1 MRHALLSDSRPRP
14 LEFYL
19 AMEEYI
25 AENIGEDVFFLWQTG
40 PTVIFG
46 RNQIAEAEVNL
57 PYCAERGIRVVQR
70 KSGGGCVY
78 SDEGNIM
85 LSYITRDTGVEK
97 VFARYLDMVCKAL
110 NDLGLPA
117 VSSSHNDILV
127 GGSKVSGNAFFVLPN
142 ASIVHGTML
151 YNTDFTELAKAI
163 TPSQSK
169 LAKHGVQS
177 VRQRVGNLRDL
188 GLTLSVE
195 DFKTS
200 LIERFCDSELVLGQ
214 EDIAQI
220 ERIAQ
225 QYHIIIP

>member
-25 AENIGEDVFFLWQTG
+25 AETIGEDVFFLWQTG

-57 PYCAERGIRVVQR
+57 PYCEQHGIRVVQR

-110 NDLGLPA
+110 NGLGLPA

-127 GGSKVSGNAFFVLPN
+127 GGSKVSGNAFFVLSN

-163 TPSQSK
+163 TPSQAK

-195 DFKTS
+195 DFKAS

>member
-1 MRHALLSDSRPRP
+1 MRHALLSDSEPRP

-25 AENIGEDVFFLWQTG
+25 AGNIGEDVFFLWQTG

-57 PYCAERGIRVVQR
+57 AYCAERGIRVVQR

-97 VFARYLDMVCKAL
+97 VFARYLDMVCRAL

-127 GGSKVSGNAFFVLPN
+127 GGRKVSGNAFLVLPN

-151 YNTDFTELAKAI
+151 YDTDFTELAKAI
-163 TPSQSK
+163 TPSQAK
-169 LAKHGVQS
+169 LAKHGVRS

-188 GLTLSVE
+188 GLKLSPE
-195 DFKTS
+195 DFKAA
-200 LIERFCDSELVLGQ
+200 LIRRFCDSELVLGQ
-214 EDIAQI
+214 DDVAQI
-220 ERIAQ
+220 ERIAR